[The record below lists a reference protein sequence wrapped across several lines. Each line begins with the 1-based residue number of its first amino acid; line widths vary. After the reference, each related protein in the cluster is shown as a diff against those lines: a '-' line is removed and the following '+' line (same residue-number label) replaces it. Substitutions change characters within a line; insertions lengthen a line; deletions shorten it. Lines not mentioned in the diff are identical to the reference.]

1 MRYSTQTDHGKR
13 IPLHDEAGFAAMRAA
28 GRVAADTL
36 DFIAPHVK
44 AGVSTAALDKLCED
58 YMRAAGS
65 IPATIDYHGYRH
77 ASCIS
82 VNHVVTHGVPSATK
96 ILREGDIVNIDV
108 TPKLHGWHGD
118 SSRTFKVGAVA
129 ILAARL
135 VDTAYAAMMAG
146 VEAVRPGATL
156 GDVGA
161 AIEAVARAQGFSS
174 VRDFCGH
181 GLGQVF
187 HDAPQVLHYG
197 RAGTGVVL
205 EPGMIFTIEP
215 MLNAGNYQVKVLPDK
230 WTTVTKDRSL
240 SAQFEHSLAVTAT
253 GFEIFTLSALPGM
266 GIEAPRAAP
275 ADAEAPLAAQ

>member
-1 MRYSTQTDHGKR
+1 MRYSTQNDHGKR

-28 GRVAADTL
+28 GRIAADTL
-36 DFIAPHVK
+36 DFITPHVK
-44 AGVSTAALDKLCED
+44 AGVSTATLDKLCEEF
-58 YMRAAGS
+58 MRAAGS
-65 IPATIDYHGYRH
+65 VPATIDYHGYKH

-82 VNHVVTHGVPSATK
+82 VNHVVTHGIPSDTK
-96 ILREGDIVNIDV
+96 ILRTGDIVNIDV
-108 TPKLHGWHGD
+108 TPKFEGWHGD
-118 SSRTFKVGAVA
+118 SSRTFEVGAVS

-135 VDTAYAAMMAG
+135 VKTAYQAMMAG
-146 VEAVRPGATL
+146 IETVRPGATL

-197 RAGTGVVL
+197 RPGTGVVL

-215 MLNAGNYQVKVLPDK
+215 MLNAGSYQVKVLPDK

-240 SAQFEHSLAVTAT
+240 SAQFEHSLAVTET
-253 GFEIFTLSALPGM
+253 GFEIFTLSSTEPGRQP
-266 GIEAPRAAP
+266 GV
-275 ADAEAPLAAQ
+275 